1 MIKINFSLKPLLT
14 LLVLIGIGVVL
25 VLSLVN
31 LITNQQLLKNQN
43 WLTDIVIPLEIVTQ
57 EIQTIIAD
65 FITRDSQIT
74 AVKTLNELEQLAKH
88 QNESELAL
96 VKNKNQLQAL
106 TSQVAAII
114 PLNEVKQAL
123 TQLTNHYHQ
132 FHQTDQTI
140 FALVHQ
146 RLVLEENISK
156 RVNELHQLGTQLP
169 IKAEGIC
176 GKVNFFL
183 LLKTLL
189 VKQLTDTADEIN
201 LTSVLPILSQSDLI
215 QLQMACMDLTVAV
228 NSLDTYGR
236 QLLLDSDRNNLISV
250 KENQI
255 RPAFQLAEVA
265 IKKLTTRIAHSQEL
279 NTVINQIKPT
289 LKVTAEQVKVEL
301 STLLE
306 ELVRDF
312 SQLQVN
318 LVSGDQSIWVL
329 QTQRLQEQ
337 EEQSKQ
343 LSVLRKTAAAI
354 KTNLSD
360 LRKWSTTVHQLAKTQ
375 AEKIGNTS
383 KEIVIAVSILAILVL
398 IITSTLLAR
407 RILVTIKQ
415 VVDFTQGISQGD
427 FTTHIQ
433 VSNHQD
439 EIGQLVLELSSM
451 ATHLSSLLSQIQR
464 ASIQVA
470 ASATEL
476 AATAKQQKTTMLTQ
490 VESTNTV
497 EKSVAT
503 ISQLAAELVQTMQQV
518 ADSSTE
524 TAEFASHGQTN
535 LLRLA
540 EATQS
545 MENASQSISDK
556 LSAIHDKTENITT
569 VVTTITKVAEQTN
582 LLSLNAAIEAEKA
595 GESGRGFNVVAREIR
610 RLADQTAVATLDI
623 EHMVKEMQR
632 AVDEGVME
640 MESFSKEIHQS
651 AQDVVLINTQM
662 KRIIE
667 QVRVLSPRFE
677 DINVAMAHQA
687 NHVHQINQAMIAVSE
702 GMRQTAETLE
712 ESFLAIEQ
720 LNEAARNLQYEVSR
734 FKVKLS

>member
-1 MIKINFSLKPLLT
+1 MIKINFSLKPLLI
-14 LLVLIGIGVVL
+14 LLVLIGTGVVL
-25 VLSLVN
+25 ILSVVN

-43 WLTDIVIPLEIVTQ
+43 WLTDIVIPLEVVTQ

-74 AVKTLNELEQLAKH
+74 AVTTLRELEELAKH

-96 VKNKNQLQAL
+96 AKNEDQLQAL
-106 TSQVAAII
+106 TSQVAEIT
-114 PLNEVKQAL
+114 PLAEIKQAL
-123 TQLTNHYHQ
+123 TQLTSHYEQ
-132 FHQTDQTI
+132 FYQTDQAI
-140 FALVHQ
+140 FALVRQH
-146 RLVLEENISK
+146 LALEEDIYKQLND
-156 RVNELHQLGTQLP
+156 LHQLGTQLS
-169 IKAEGIC
+169 IQAEGIC

-189 VKQLTDTADEIN
+189 IRQLIDNQEEIN
-201 LTSVLPILSQSDLI
+201 LANVLPIVSQRDLI
-215 QLQMACMDLTVAV
+215 QFQMACMDLTVAV
-228 NSLDTYGR
+228 NSLGTYEL
-236 QLLLDSDRNNLISV
+236 QLLLDPDRNNLISV

-255 RPAFQLAEVA
+255 MPAFQLAELA
-265 IKKLTTRIAHSQEL
+265 MKKLHTQIAQSQEL
-279 NTVINQIKPT
+279 SAIINQIRPA
-289 LKVTAEQVKVEL
+289 LQATANQVKAELTTLVEEMV
-301 STLLE
+301 S
-306 ELVRDF
+306 DF
-312 SQLQVN
+312 SQLQAI
-318 LVSGDQSIWVL
+318 LVTGNQSILIL

-337 EEQSKQ
+337 EEQSQQ
-343 LSVLRKTAAAI
+343 LMILRKTAAAI
-354 KTNLSD
+354 KANLTD
-360 LRKWSTTVHQLAKTQ
+360 LRKWAKTVNQLAKTQ
-375 AEKIGNTS
+375 AEQIGEMS
-383 KEIVIAVSILAILVL
+383 KKIVITVSILAILVL
-398 IITSTLLAR
+398 MITSTLLAR

-415 VVDFTQGISQGD
+415 VVDFAQGISQGD
-427 FTTHIQ
+427 FTTQIQ

-439 EIGQLVLELSSM
+439 EIGQLVLELSRM

-464 ASIQVA
+464 AGIQVA
-470 ASATEL
+470 SSATEL
-476 AATAKQQKTTMLTQ
+476 AATAKQQKATMLTQ

-503 ISQLAAELVQTMQQV
+503 ISRLAAELVQTMQQV
-518 ADSSTE
+518 ANLSVE

-545 MENASQSISDK
+545 MENASQSISNK

-640 MESFSKEIHQS
+640 MENFSKEMHQS
-651 AQDVVLINTQM
+651 AQDVALINTQM

-677 DINVAMAHQA
+677 DINAAMANQA
-687 NHVHQINQAMIAVSE
+687 NHVHQINQAMIAVSN

-712 ESFLAIEQ
+712 ESLQAIEQ

-734 FKVKLS
+734 FKVKT